1 MKRMLINATHSEEL
15 RVALVDG
22 QKIYDLD
29 IESRAR
35 EQKKA
40 NIYKARITRV
50 EPSLEAAFVDFGG
63 NRHGFLPL
71 KEISREYFSIPPS
84 KIKGRVNI
92 QEVVREGLEIIVQ
105 VDKEERGNKGAA
117 LTTFYSL
124 AGRYLVLMPNNP
136 RGGGISKRI
145 SGEERDQLKE
155 VMSKLEIPKDMSVI
169 VRTAGLGRSAK
180 ELQWDLD
187 YLAQLNDAITE
198 AAQKNRAPFLIYQES
213 DVITRAV
220 RDNLRE
226 DISEILIDTV
236 EAHKQALEFVDQVM
250 PQYADRIKLYES
262 EVPLFNRYQIEGQI
276 ETAFEREVRLPSGG
290 SLVIDPTEALVSV
303 DINSAR
309 ATRGADIEE
318 TALNTNLEAADEI
331 CRQLRLR
338 DIGGLIVI
346 DFIDMSSV
354 KNQRA
359 VENRMRDA
367 LELDRARVQ
376 VGRISRFGLL
386 EMSRQRLRAS
396 LRETSGIVCPRCTG
410 LGMIRDVESSSL
422 AVIRMVEE
430 EALKETSTEVR
441 AFLPIA
447 VSSFLLN
454 EKRNVLSEIEERN
467 DVRIIIVPEPEM
479 QTPHYR
485 VERVRGSDEAETR
498 ASYELSSTDDEST
511 SSSAVLAKPAPAE
524 QAAVKTVTPPAVPV
538 DKAPEPPTAEVATR
552 GPGLISRIFS
562 LFSGISEESVQEDE
576 KTSTAPTEGRSGSAG
591 NRSRRRS
598 GADKSEQQRGASEAR
613 DGQRGSRGRRKE
625 SSAEDE
631 NQSEGREPRRR
642 RRSRS
647 DGNRNDNGNGG
658 TRGNGRSRDRDSSN
672 RDSAREETAHT
683 ESARRNS
690 DDNQE
695 TSEREEESRN
705 GGSRN
710 RDAGREDR
718 QRRRPAARSQ
728 DDDTTSTDED
738 GDDKRNRGQRERGNR
753 RRRSG
758 NRKSPVAEVEN
769 QVVESQ
775 EATEQAEP
783 SVPAVSATAIQVDP
797 GPDTESQTEPAQTA
811 SSDTASEPESVSSD
825 SRSVTPVKTQTSR
838 SAAADDRQQ
847 PAEAT
852 REHPSVWGRAAND
865 PRVNPGSP
873 PSLPVLREAAP
884 RVMPEALG
892 YIARPLD
899 QGHPSLLG
907 RAANDPRQPEYGAA
921 SKDESESGPDTASG
935 VSLMHAEGET
945 APSSQEAMDVD
956 VQSEDRP
963 LEKLR

>member
-29 IESRAR
+29 IENRAR
-35 EQKKA
+35 EQKKS

-50 EPSLEAAFVDFGG
+50 EPSLEAAFIDFGG

-92 QEVVREGLEIIVQ
+92 QEVVKEGLEIIVQ
-105 VDKEERGNKGAA
+105 VEKEERGNKGAA

-145 SGEERDQLKE
+145 SGEERDQLKD

-187 YLAQLNDAITE
+187 HLVNLNENITE
-198 AAQKNRAPFLIYQES
+198 ASQKNRAPFLIYQES

-220 RDNLRE
+220 RDNLRD

-236 EAHKQALEFVDQVM
+236 EAHKQALAFVDQVM
-250 PQYADRIKLYES
+250 PQYAERIKLYES
-262 EVPLFNRYQIEGQI
+262 EVPLFNRYRIEGQI

-318 TALNTNLEAADEI
+318 TAVNTNLEAAEEI

-396 LRETSGIVCPRCTG
+396 LRETSGIVCPRCNG
-410 LGMIRDVESSSL
+410 LGMIRDVESCSL
-422 AVIRMVEE
+422 AVIRIVEE
-430 EALKETSTEVR
+430 QALKETSTEIR

-467 DVRIIIVPEPEM
+467 DVRVVIVPDPEM

-485 VERVRGSDEAETR
+485 VERVRGSDDAETT
-498 ASYELSSTDDEST
+498 ASYELTTADEDDIA
-511 SSSAVLAKPAPAE
+511 SASATTTATRSKPAPVE
-524 QAAVKTVTPPAVPV
+524 RAAVKTVTPPAVPV
-538 DKAPEPPTAEVATR
+538 EAAAESVTPVAVPK
-552 GPGLISRIFS
+552 GPGLISRIMS
-562 LFSGISEESVQEDE
+562 LFSNDSEEAVQEDN
-576 KTSTAPTEGRSGSAG
+576 KPDTRTNAGGRSNG
-591 NRSRRRS
+591 NRSRRRPES
-598 GADKSEQQRGASEAR
+598 GDRQRPR
-613 DGQRGSRGRRKE
+613 DETREGQRGGRGRRKE
-625 SSAEDE
+625 NTGEE
-631 NQSEGREPRRR
+631 GQSEGRGARREGQRR

-647 DGNRNDNGNGG
+647 DGNRNGNGTG
-658 TRGNGRSRDRDSSN
+658 PDNKSTDISSAN
-672 RDSAREETAHT
+672 TDDSAL
-683 ESARRNS
+683 N
-690 DDNQE
+690 DNQQTAQE
-695 TSEREEESRN
+695 DAKVEAPD
-705 GGSRN
+705 GLDRN
-710 RDAGREDR
+710 RDGNHEAGPEQR
-718 QRRRPAARSQ
+718 QRRRSSSARNQNDSAGN
-728 DDDTTSTDED
+728 TED
-738 GDDKRNRGQRERGNR
+738 GAGNTQQDSDDKRNRGQRERGNR

-758 NRKSPVAEVEN
+758 NRQPSATEAETAGQDDTDEVGQSASAVPSGQAIGASAATAAETAVES
-769 QVVESQ
+769 VVE
-775 EATEQAEP
+775 T
-783 SVPAVSATAIQVDP
+783 SV
-797 GPDTESQTEPAQTA
+797 E
-811 SSDTASEPESVSSD
+811 
-825 SRSVTPVKTQTSR
+825 TPVETS
-838 SAAADDRQQ
+838 AET
-847 PAEAT
+847 PAEADSVPT
-852 REHPSVWGRAAND
+852 SGPAQAAEQPAKTRVEKPAEPPAKENLDEKREHASLWGRATND
-865 PRVNPGSP
+865 PRVNPGKP
-873 PSLPVLREAAP
+873 LARPVLMDASP
-884 RVMPEALG
+884 RTQPEVLPFITRTLG
-892 YIARPLD
+892 
-899 QGHPSLLG
+899 GEHPSYLG
-907 RAANDPRQPEYGAA
+907 RAANDPREPDQAA
-921 SKDESESGPDTASG
+921 DVSELPSDNDLAVSASTDFDSESVGSPI
-935 VSLMHAEGET
+935 EE
-945 APSSQEAMDVD
+945 Q
-956 VQSEDRP
+956 R
-963 LEKLR
+963 